1 MNNSNEQNMDDKF
14 DAKRTELL
22 SLLNKSYE
30 IVDRLDKSG
39 YFPSDTEDLRNQIN
53 TTSRHCHE
61 GLFTIALIASFQS
74 GKSTTLNAFAD
85 GREIA
90 PRGLGGGGIKTSAC
104 LVKVRNPN
112 QGEKET
118 AKITW
123 RTHKDLLLRLDEI
136 LGTTACL
143 IPNSE
148 ISKKLRVIK
157 QNKAK
162 SITEKEKEKYNREYF
177 SIIDFRTV
185 AGKILLQQALME
197 ELKVCND
204 SVQKGSEE
212 IEDKLDLLRFAMI
225 VLAYHNDPALKNLQ
239 EQTDFQPNE
248 IENYLKF
255 PEEFTERWNKCFD
268 NFQENLVGKEFKLS
282 EVMYAFI
289 EEVTYIV
296 NSENLKKSGA
306 QIVDCPGLFIS
317 HYDTLTARI
326 AMQESSAIWYLLT
339 GDKQLSKSEKETLS
353 IIKSAGLASKVF
365 FGVNYKDNPDT
376 KKNVFSEILQELK
389 KLGFTDSYQIQF
401 LYFNAFLALRAMQG
415 EKLLSNSLD
424 SYSQEQIKRDAMAML
439 GEGTEFESV
448 EQAWLDSLE
457 EVINKVVTKSRRKE
471 MISSGFAEKTVELV
485 KSESKWDLVTDQIKQ
500 YVFETKAW
508 SVLIDL
514 GCEPVIN
521 TLGKTET
528 SLKVAEDN
536 AKKSL
541 EQAEQEWEDARQK
554 LALFQDESQAIITD
568 YIDDNWDIVLA
579 QSFWKEV
586 FVPSI
591 KATGK
596 TAAPII
602 ANEATIK
609 NALRDT
615 LTNIGN
621 VITPG
626 VNWFVKKFNENFNTN
641 FNDIEPSETL
651 KERCGQIIRNEF
663 ENNVNINSQG
673 WFNSLKKGGNQDYE
687 TKILRRVVK
696 ACVLLAK
703 EWESLDLNHNS
714 YLQGLDV
721 NIPKLSGDIRRD
733 MEKFSSTGF
742 DGAVDKSI
750 EKPFQDISITFA
762 SLYFLFLFDLVFPGL
777 GMILFT
783 AAVVAIVVISRF
795 KSKEDYIKDISD
807 KINEELEKGVKL
819 NQGDITI
826 KLKEKLKVVR
836 NFYLDSITN
845 SFKKMSKQLEQRIE
859 EANAILSSTQAER
872 DKIATIAKA
881 FRQRDIEPLRQEL
894 QRFQSS
900 VEEIWKKP
908 S

>member
-1 MNNSNEQNMDDKF
+1 MNNINEQNMDDQF

-22 SLLNKSYE
+22 NLLNKSRE

-53 TTSRHCHE
+53 ATSQRCHE
-61 GLFTIALIASFQS
+61 GLFSIALISSFQS

-136 LGTTACL
+136 LGVTACQ
-143 IPNSE
+143 IPDSE
-148 ISKKLRVIK
+148 TSKKLRLIK
-157 QNKAK
+157 QNKAN
-162 SITEKEKEKYNREYF
+162 SIIEKEKEKYNQEYF
-177 SIIDFRTV
+177 SIIDFRTLL
-185 AGKILLQQALME
+185 GKILLEQALTE
-197 ELKVCND
+197 ELKICND
-204 SVQKGSEE
+204 SLQKGSEE

-225 VLAYHNDPALKNLQ
+225 VLAYHNDPVLKTLQ

-255 PEEFTERWNKCFD
+255 PVKFGERWNKCFD
-268 NFQENLVGKEFKLS
+268 NFQENLVGEEFRLS

-296 NSENLKKSGA
+296 NSENLRKSGA
-306 QIVDCPGLFIS
+306 QIVDCPGLFVS

-339 GDKQLSKSEKETLS
+339 GDKQLSKSEKEALS
-353 IIKSAGLASKVF
+353 IIKGAGLASKVF

-389 KLGFTDSYQIQF
+389 KLGFTDSYQTQP

-415 EKLLSNSLD
+415 EKLLNNCLD
-424 SYSQEQIKRDAMAML
+424 SYSQEQIKQDAIAMGIL
-439 GEGTEFESV
+439 EEGNEFDSV
-448 EQAWLDSLE
+448 EQAWLESVEDVL
-457 EVINKVVTKSRRKE
+457 NKVVIKSRRKE
-471 MISSGFAEKTVELV
+471 ILASEFAEKTVELV

-521 TLGKTET
+521 TLGKTEI

-602 ANEATIK
+602 ANEATIQ

-621 VITPG
+621 TITP
-626 VNWFVKKFNENFNTN
+626 VMNWLLTKVNENFNTN
-641 FNDIEPSETL
+641 FGDIELSETL

-663 ENNVNINSQG
+663 ENNVNIKSQG

-733 MEKFSSTGF
+733 MEKFSGMGF

-750 EKPFQDISITFA
+750 EKPFQDISIAFA
-762 SLYFLFLFDLVFPGL
+762 ALYFLFIFDLVFPGL
-777 GMILFT
+777 GMIAFT
-783 AAVVAIVVISRF
+783 VAVVAIVVAAHEPTVTAPSLRTANLEVPPTS
-795 KSKEDYIKDISD
+795 KSIKSEAAAEAVSVIF
-807 KINEELEKGVKL
+807 I
-819 NQGDITI
+819 
-826 KLKEKLKVVR
+826 LKP
-836 NFYLDSITN
+836 S
-845 SFKKMSKQLEQRIE
+845 
-859 EANAILSSTQAER
+859 NAIAP
-872 DKIATIAKA
+872 A
-881 FRQRDIEPLRQEL
+881 FH
-894 QRFQSS
+894 
-900 VEEIWKKP
+900 V
-908 S
+908 